1 MRTEEDQ
8 LCDDEDDALLQY
20 LETNNQSVKNLNKNE
35 LAAVKVQNIRKA
47 PPVMR
52 AISSNTYY

>member
-35 LAAVKVQNIRKA
+35 LAVKANNIRKVPA
-47 PPVMR
+47 MR
-52 AISSNTYY
+52 AISNNTYH